1 MPYVPP
7 TPIDF
12 NANRRALVQAVAL
25 ATGLP
30 AGQVIALEPETMG
43 APRPKVPYV
52 GFLVTAA
59 SVKMGFDWLAPMPD
73 DAVSGPTG
81 RHTFSGVRM
90 MSVGFDAYGR
100 SHEDAYGIMAAFQA
114 ALEYPPVASLLAAA
128 GLAVWDIGSV
138 SDISATLAT
147 TYEGRAHLDVT
158 FGMTAQTTIDLGRI
172 DTVPVS
178 GQVASDGNA
187 TLNVPTFNVT
197 R

>member
-7 TPIDF
+7 SPIDYD
-12 NANRRALVQAVAL
+12 AARRALVQAVAL

-30 AGQVIALEPETMG
+30 AGQVVALEPETMG

-59 SVKMGFDWLAPMPD
+59 SVKMGFDWSTPVVD
-73 DAVSGPTG
+73 DAGSGPTG
-81 RHTFSGVRM
+81 RHLYQGVRM

-100 SHEDAYGIMAAFQA
+100 SHEDAYAIMAALQA
-114 ALEYPPVASLLAAA
+114 SLEYPPVASLLGAA

-138 SDISATLAT
+138 ADISATLAT
-147 TYEGRAHLDVT
+147 TYEGRSHLDVT
-158 FGMTAQTTIDLGRI
+158 FGMTTNTVLDLGRI
-172 DTVPVS
+172 DGVPVS
-178 GQVASDGNA
+178 GQVASDDANA
-187 TLNVPTFNVT
+187 VNIPTFTVT